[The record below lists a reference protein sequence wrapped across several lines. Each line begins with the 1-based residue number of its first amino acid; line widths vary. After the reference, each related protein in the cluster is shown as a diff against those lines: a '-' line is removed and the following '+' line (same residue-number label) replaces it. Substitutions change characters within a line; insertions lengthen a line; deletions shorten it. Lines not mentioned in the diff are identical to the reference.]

1 MSETRN
7 PFSPDNYPSRDAAYE
22 AMHRK
27 LEDSRLMQDCSRA
40 LRRSGYEKMANQM
53 FFPAYTTW
61 MMAFCDMC
69 AASLLPVSPFP
80 VDAPEEPNDDEDETD
95 YPFVFP
101 QRAL

>member
-1 MSETRN
+1 
-7 PFSPDNYPSRDAAYE
+7 
-22 AMHRK
+22 
-27 LEDSRLMQDCSRA
+27 MQDCSRA